1 MPFLGGSTNI
11 HKCRPGA
18 AFCSGALLSIRI
30 EASSSLTFKLPAALL
45 TTQASL
51 QIELYTLPISGPLLA
66 FYQPP
71 TIPSFEQIKY
81 KILLLA
87 TFLYEE

>member
-1 MPFLGGSTNI
+1 MSAWGSFLLWCT
-11 HKCRPGA
+11 
-18 AFCSGALLSIRI
+18 LSIRI

-71 TIPSFEQIKY
+71 AIPSFEQIKY
-81 KILLLA
+81 TILLLA
-87 TFLYEE
+87 TFVYEE